1 MYISKLQMN
10 KWVREKYVD
19 LKMECVVYEQILW
32 CFLALNLKFYS
43 YEINEWSILL
53 IILSWETL

>member
-32 CFLALNLKFYS
+32 YFLALNLKFYS